1 VVTESPVRMEGVSVE
16 VGAFRLR
23 EVSLDVRPG
32 EYLVVLGPTGCG
44 KTVLLETLLGLHRPV
59 EGRIL
64 LGGRDAAGRLP
75 EERELGYIPQD
86 YALFPTMTVRRN
98 LAFGPEI
105 RGWSRQQVCSRVEEL
120 LELLGIAHLAERHP
134 AHLSGG
140 EKQRVAMGRALAVH
154 PRTLILD
161 EPLSALDSSRRSELA
176 GELRA
181 LQRRLEGSF
190 LHVCHDLDE
199 ALHLADRMAVMREG
213 RLVQVGTPEEV
224 LMRPTDG
231 FVARFT
237 GNPNVFTI
245 RSASPNQVVLE
256 DGTVLVCSGPSHASA
271 VAIRPENLTLLAS
284 EEEPEGASVLEG
296 RVESVVRRALALEV
310 QVLRS
315 PGDTRWTL
323 LVPHGRR
330 IAAGDRVRFAVR
342 PEAVWCLA
350 GEGASAS

>member
-1 VVTESPVRMEGVSVE
+1 MVTESPVRMEGVSVE
-16 VGAFRLR
+16 LGAFRLR
-23 EVSLDVRPG
+23 QISLDVRPG

-44 KTVLLETLLGLHRPV
+44 KTVLLETLLGLHAPV

-75 EERELGYIPQD
+75 EERNLGYIPQD
-86 YALFPTMTVRRN
+86 HALFPTMTVRRN

-105 RGWSRQQVCSRVEEL
+105 RRWPRQAVQARVEEL

-154 PRTLILD
+154 PRILILD

-199 ALHLADRMAVMREG
+199 ALHLADRMAIMREG
-213 RLVQVGTPEEV
+213 RLVQVGTPEE
-224 LMRPTDG
+224 LLLRPADG

-237 GNPNVFTI
+237 GNPNVFPV
-245 RSASPNQVVLE
+245 RSASGRQVVLE
-256 DGTVLVCSGPSHASA
+256 DGTILSCSGPASGSA
-271 VAIRPENLTLLAS
+271 VAIRPENLTLLAC
-284 EEEPEGASVLEG
+284 EEPPEGATVLEG
-296 RVESVVRRALALEV
+296 RVETVIRRALALEV
-310 QVLRS
+310 QVLRQ
-315 PGDTRWTL
+315 PGEARWTL
-323 LVPHGRR
+323 LLPHGLQ
-330 IAAGDRVRFAVR
+330 IVPGDAVRFAVR

-350 GEGASAS
+350 GEAGAGA